1 MVVGVCYHLPKSTGP
16 YWLLLDD
23 YFLVIVISGSPSCS
37 LFHLRPALLLAH
49 WLRLPLLHPVSVR
62 SYAIVNEALAI
73 NCLVLVGD
81 CFFHYFL
88 IRGCSRFVFFLVC
101 DFE

>member
-23 YFLVIVISGSPSCS
+23 CFLVIVTCGSPSCS
-37 LFHLRPALLLAH
+37 LFHLCPALLLAH
-49 WLRLPLLHPVSVR
+49 WLRLPLLHPRIGSFVR
-62 SYAIVNEALAI
+62 RYSIVNEALAI

-81 CFFHYFL
+81 CFS
-88 IRGCSRFVFFLVC
+88 ITS
-101 DFE
+101 